1 MKHASVTGALIRDT
15 FREALARKVFWAF
28 FLSSTALLVFFLLI
42 MRIDVV
48 QGMVA
53 SVSIFGR
60 QSTPHGG
67 ALSAEQMVRSAQS
80 GLSGFLYVVGMGL
93 AIFAS
98 AGLIAAVLE
107 PGRVELLLSKP
118 IRRHHILLGRYVGN
132 LLIVAANLVYLV
144 VGFWLIFG
152 AKTGVWRPH
161 LLVAAIVTLA
171 VFSVMLSF
179 ILLTAVLY
187 ESAAVS
193 ILSTFALV
201 VLSFVLAAKPML
213 ERLLSSEWSRDI
225 VAGLYYV
232 LPKLPDCANIMMNIV
247 NSKPV
252 VSWMPLWSTALFGI
266 AMLGSGLWIFSR
278 RNF

>member
-1 MKHASVTGALIRDT
+1 MNDASVTGALVRDT
-15 FREALARKVFWAF
+15 FREALARRVFWAF
-28 FLSSTALLVFFLLI
+28 FLASTTLLVFFLLI

-48 QGMVA
+48 QGLVA
-53 SVSIFGR
+53 SVSIFGK
-60 QSTPHGG
+60 QSTPHDGSM
-67 ALSAEQMVRSAQS
+67 SADQMVTGAQS

-98 AGLIAAVLE
+98 AGLIAAVFE

-118 IRRHHILLGRYVGN
+118 LKRYHILLGRYLGN
-132 LLIVAANLVYLV
+132 LLIVAANLFYLI

-152 AKTGVWRPH
+152 FKTGVWRPH
-161 LLVAAIVTLA
+161 LLIAAVVTLA
-171 VFSVMLSF
+171 VFSVMLAF
-179 ILLTAVLY
+179 ILVTAVVW

-193 ILSTFALV
+193 ILATFALV

-213 ERLLSSEWSRDI
+213 ERLLSSEWSRN
-225 VAGLYYV
+225 VVRVLYY
-232 LPKLPDCANIMMNIV
+232 LFPKLPDCATIMMNIV
-247 NSKPV
+247 LSRPV
-252 VSWMPLWSTALFGI
+252 TDWMPLWSTALFGI